1 MESSH
6 ERPYGNFTT
15 SYPFTPSQDDQA
27 SAAGVL
33 IPPKGPELITS
44 TSKATTAAAGV
55 LRTPSRPQTTVS
67 GMPGTTMAVVGVLNT
82 PTPQTSVSWPG
93 TTATR
98 TAMVLAAPKI
108 MASMPET
115 SIERPLTY
123 GLMTQETGSTTYSG
137 KPPVT
142 NTIPQYFFYANALLI
157 VSRLFSLFSIYL
169 STVLLDRPY
178 AVTILVIFLLALY
191 YIYPTL
197 TGIFTLIFGPI
208 FYHRDLLSKPTKK
221 FLKTS
226 FSFSP

>member
-1 MESSH
+1 MESSG
-6 ERPYGNFTT
+6 ERPFGNSTT

-44 TSKATTAAAGV
+44 TSKTTTAAAGV

-98 TAMVLAAPKI
+98 KAMVLAAPKI

-123 GLMTQETGSTTYSG
+123 GLMTQETGSTTFSG

-142 NTIPQYFFYANALLI
+142 NTIPLYSNALLI
-157 VSRLFSLFSIYL
+157 VSCLFSLFSIYL
-169 STVLLDRPY
+169 STVLLDKSL
-178 AVTILVIFLLALY
+178 AGTILVIFLLALY

-208 FYHRDLLSKPTKK
+208 FYHRDLLSKPTKN